1 MAAEWPFTERTNGGW
16 GVDSGVTDVHRTLI
30 YSRQK
35 QHRRWLAIGGFL
47 LVVGIALAYL
57 QFGDFDAIDRIMTV
71 AAIVLGG
78 GMTLYALFRML
89 VPGKPVLVLSPAG
102 LRLNIEWVKD
112 ILIPWHEVEGVD
124 TIDITGSVG
133 GNTVFLPGVTVVLTS
148 RSFYDRHI
156 YIDSLLLRGPGW
168 DTNFIPR
175 GDMVQVALHHEALP
189 ATAQELRA
197 SVEARWLAFRDA
209 ARPSHLPQ
217 MPLGQRA

>member
-1 MAAEWPFTERTNGGW
+1 M
-16 GVDSGVTDVHRTLI
+16 DSGATDVHRTLI

-112 ILIPWHEVEGVD
+112 ILIPWHEVRGVD

-156 YIDSLLLRGPGW
+156 YLDSLLLRGPGW
-168 DTNFIPR
+168 DTNFIPK

-197 SVEARWLAFRDA
+197 AVEARWRAFRDA
-209 ARPSHLPQ
+209 ARPGHLPQ
-217 MPLGQRA
+217 IPIGESA

>member
-1 MAAEWPFTERTNGGW
+1 MDDR
-16 GVDSGVTDVHRTLI
+16 VTDVHRTLI

-78 GMTLYALFRML
+78 AMTLYALFRML

-133 GNTVFLPGVTVVLTS
+133 GNMVFLPGVTVVLTS

-168 DTNFIPR
+168 DTNFIPK

-197 SVEARWLAFRDA
+197 AVEARWRAFRDTSP
-209 ARPSHLPQ
+209 RSSHVPQ
-217 MPLGQRA
+217 VPLGRRV

>member
-1 MAAEWPFTERTNGGW
+1 M
-16 GVDSGVTDVHRTLI
+16 DSGATDVHRTLI

-168 DTNFIPR
+168 DTNFIPK

-189 ATAQELRA
+189 ATAQELRVA
-197 SVEARWLAFRDA
+197 VEARWRAFRDA

-217 MPLGQRA
+217 VPLGQRA